1 MSAIKL
7 RINKTVNDNWDIDK
21 YSKPLNSLNEQK
33 DTIIILNAINGNSI
47 KFTVEKYANKIKDI
61 LGDNYGND
69 ATASMLENATIELA
83 KKYKII

>member
-69 ATASMLENATIELA
+69 ATASMLENATIE
-83 KKYKII
+83 